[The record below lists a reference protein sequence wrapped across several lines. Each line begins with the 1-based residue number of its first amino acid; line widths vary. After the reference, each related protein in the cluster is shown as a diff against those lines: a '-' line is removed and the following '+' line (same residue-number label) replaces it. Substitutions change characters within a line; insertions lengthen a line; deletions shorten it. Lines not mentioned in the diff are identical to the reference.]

1 MVEPVALKY
10 RAFISYSHADTG
22 WAKWLHRGLE
32 SFPIDKDLVGRE
44 TATGA
49 IPATL
54 RPIFRDREDF
64 TAGHTLTDQ
73 TLTALDAS
81 HALIVICSPAAAK
94 SHYVTEE
101 IRLFRS
107 RHPGRPVIPLIVAG
121 KPGDPALECMPASL
135 RFKLGAEGQITG
147 EPSHLLAAD
156 AREEGDGKDLALAKV
171 LAGLLGV
178 SSDDIFRRAERERR
192 RQARVRR
199 RIQTLVGTLIVL
211 VAAGGVAWLN
221 QAYLKEQHYRITQ
234 VEPYLLTAEAENAL
248 KAKDSFRECED
259 CPEMVVVPA
268 GRFMMGSPPGQG
280 WDNEHP
286 QHEVTIAKPFAVSK
300 FEVTFDQWDACVAH
314 GGCTAKA
321 PDAGFGRGTRPVINV
336 SFDDFQD
343 YLAWLSELTG
353 RPYRLLSEAEWE
365 YAARAGSSSVY
376 SFGDDAAAL
385 GDHGWYA
392 NNSSFHTHPVGEKK
406 PNAFGL
412 YDMEGNVREWVE
424 DCHHE
429 TYTGAPAD
437 GTPWLSED
445 CPARIVR
452 NGAWPS
458 LADEL
463 PVAHR
468 YGEATDYRPQG
479 YVLGFRVAAPLTR

>member
-1 MVEPVALKY
+1 MVDSAPLKY

-32 SFPIDKDLVGRE
+32 SFTIDKDLVGRD
-44 TATGA
+44 TPTGT
-49 IPATL
+49 IPSSM

-64 TAGHTLTDQ
+64 TAGHTLSEQ
-73 TLTALDAS
+73 TLAALDAS
-81 HALIVICSPAAAK
+81 HALIVLCSPAAAK
-94 SHYVTEE
+94 SRYVDEE
-101 IRLFRS
+101 VRLFRS
-107 RHPGRPVIPLIVAG
+107 RQVARPLIPVIVGG
-121 KPGDPALECMPASL
+121 KPGDPTLECMPPSL
-135 RFKLGAEGQITG
+135 RFKLDGDGLPTS
-147 EPSHLLAAD
+147 EPSEVLAAD

-199 RIQTLVGTLIVL
+199 RIKALFVGLVVL

-221 QAYLKEQHYRITQ
+221 QDYLKERYYRITQ
-234 VEPYLLTAEAENAL
+234 VEPYLLTVEAEHAL
-248 KAKDSFRECED
+248 KAKDAFRECRD

-268 GRFMMGSPPGQG
+268 GKFLMGSLPSQG
-280 WDNEHP
+280 FDNEHP
-286 QHEVTIAKPFAVSK
+286 QHEVTIGRPFAVSK

-314 GGCTAKA
+314 GGCTAEA

-343 YLAWLSELTG
+343 YLAWVSELTG

-365 YAARAGSSSVY
+365 YAARAGASTVY
-376 SFGDDAAAL
+376 AFGDDPAAL
-385 GDHGWYA
+385 GDYA
-392 NNSSFHTHPVGEKK
+392 WFVNNSALQTHPVGEKK

-412 YDMEGNVREWVE
+412 YDMQGNVREWVE
-424 DCHHE
+424 DCDHE
-429 TYTGAPAD
+429 SYIGAPVD
-437 GTPWLSED
+437 GSAWLGKD

-452 NGAWPS
+452 NGSWVS

-463 PVAHR
+463 TAAHR
-468 YGEATDYRPQG
+468 YGEATDYRVQG
-479 YVLGFRVAAPLTR
+479 YMLGFRVATPLAR

>member
-135 RFKLGAEGQITG
+135 RFKLGAEGQITD

-199 RIQTLVGTLIVL
+199 RIQALGRRLDCARGCGRRRL
-211 VAAGGVAWLN
+211 AQSGLFEGAALSDHAGG
-221 QAYLKEQHYRITQ
+221 
-234 VEPYLLTAEAENAL
+234 AL
-248 KAKDSFRECED
+248 SPHRRGRERAQSQRPISRMPGLSRD
-259 CPEMVVVPA
+259 GGRA
-268 GRFMMGSPPGQG
+268 GRALHDGIARRARLGQR
-280 WDNEHP
+280 
-286 QHEVTIAKPFAVSK
+286 
-300 FEVTFDQWDACVAH
+300 
-314 GGCTAKA
+314 A
-321 PDAGFGRGTRPVINV
+321 PSA
-336 SFDDFQD
+336 
-343 YLAWLSELTG
+343 
-353 RPYRLLSEAEWE
+353 
-365 YAARAGSSSVY
+365 
-376 SFGDDAAAL
+376 
-385 GDHGWYA
+385 
-392 NNSSFHTHPVGEKK
+392 
-406 PNAFGL
+406 
-412 YDMEGNVREWVE
+412 
-424 DCHHE
+424 
-429 TYTGAPAD
+429 
-437 GTPWLSED
+437 
-445 CPARIVR
+445 
-452 NGAWPS
+452 
-458 LADEL
+458 
-463 PVAHR
+463 
-468 YGEATDYRPQG
+468 
-479 YVLGFRVAAPLTR
+479 